1 MRPMAVVGQG
11 RVVSGWMV
19 RRISAVAVEA
29 GNMARGG
36 NSGPRDRAGRR
47 GLTVR
52 VKTAK
57 GRKLASTRWL
67 QRQLND
73 PYVEE
78 AKRQGYRS
86 RATFKLLEIDD
97 KYHLLK
103 PGGVVVD
110 LGAAPGGWSQVA
122 VARAKADTGEGESD
136 EKAGAKAGGKKSRKG
151 RVVAAD
157 LNEIEP
163 VAGARFMQ
171 VDVTDAEA
179 GEMIRDA
186 LGGAAVDVVL
196 SDMAASS
203 TGHRQTDH
211 LRVIALAEAAL
222 DIAEDVLKPGGAYLA
237 KVLQGGASGDLLT
250 RLRQNFAK
258 VSHVKPKASRQ
269 DSAEVYVLAMGYRG
283 PGSEGR
289 QDER

>member
-1 MRPMAVVGQG
+1 MAKGEKGGTRPA
-11 RVVSGWMV
+11 
-19 RRISAVAVEA
+19 
-29 GNMARGG
+29 
-36 NSGPRDRAGRR
+36 AGRR

-86 RATFKLLEIDD
+86 RAAFKLLEIDD
-97 KYHLLK
+97 KHRLLK
-103 PGGVVVD
+103 PGVVVVD

-122 VARAKADTGEGESD
+122 AQRTKAAKG
-136 EKAGAKAGGKKSRKG
+136 KG
-151 RVVAAD
+151 RVIAAD
-157 LNEIEP
+157 LSDIEP
-163 VAGARFMQ
+163 VPGAIFLQ

-179 GEMIRDA
+179 GELIREA
-186 LGGAAVDVVL
+186 LDGARADVVS
-196 SDMAASS
+196 SDMTASS

-211 LRVIALAEAAL
+211 LRVVALAEVAL

-237 KVLQGGASGDLLT
+237 KVLQGGASCELLT
-250 RLRQNFAK
+250 RLRQGFTK
-258 VSHVKPKASRQ
+258 VVHVKPKASRQ
-269 DSAEVYVLAMGYRG
+269 DSAEVYVLALGFRG
-283 PGSEGR
+283 SVL
-289 QDER
+289 